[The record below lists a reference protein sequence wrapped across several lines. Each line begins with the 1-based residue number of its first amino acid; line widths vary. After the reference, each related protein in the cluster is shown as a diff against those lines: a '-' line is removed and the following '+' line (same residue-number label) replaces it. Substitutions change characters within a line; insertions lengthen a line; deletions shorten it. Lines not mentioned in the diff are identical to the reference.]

1 MLKNRFW
8 QVLFWS
14 WALGVL
20 ILSVIP
26 NQKIFVKQGS
36 LDFDPHGYFQHF
48 LAYGIGMYIGLKVNK
63 NKTAM
68 FIVLFG
74 IFIEIIQYFL
84 PYRSFNLFDILANL
98 SGVIFILIIYS
109 LFLKGEASK
118 VSIKIRE

>member
-1 MLKNRFW
+1 MLKKRIWLIIFW
-8 QVLFWS
+8 G

-26 NQKIFVKQGS
+26 NQKIFIKQGS

-48 LAYGIGMYIGLKVNK
+48 IAYGIGMFIGLKVNK

-68 FIVLFG
+68 FIVLLG

-98 SGVIFILIIYS
+98 SGVIFIWIIHP
-109 LFLKGEASK
+109 LFLKGKASK

>member
-8 QVLFWS
+8 HILFWS

-26 NQKIFVKQGS
+26 NQKIFIKQGS

-48 LAYGIGMYIGLKVNK
+48 IAYGIGMFIGLKVNK

-68 FIVLFG
+68 FIVLLG

-98 SGVIFILIIYS
+98 SGVIFIWIIHP
-109 LFLKGEASK
+109 LFLKGKASK